1 VRHGIKKYL
10 NFFILVSNYHRF
22 WSNFRS
28 YFTYFISHRGHRGPS
43 AASGFALGR
52 NQKIEGRLLQIRRMF
67 FASAFLFTASAF
79 GEGGEKRTTAKN
91 KSRKFLFEKRLIRY
105 CK

>member
-1 VRHGIKKYL
+1 MEKEK
-10 NFFILVSNYHRF
+10 FFYHED
-22 WSNFRS
+22 
-28 YFTYFISHRGHRGPS
+28 TKLPS

-52 NQKIEGRLLQIRRMF
+52 NQKIKDQLLRIRRMF

-91 KSRKFLFEKRLIRY
+91 KSRKVPF
-105 CK
+105 